1 MWGGQSSEKAPVP
14 EHAGFVR
21 LVVADNMQ
29 GDDAGVADGRG
40 TLVPEY
46 TLGVEGGVGGSKAK
60 VCVHLPGCL
69 PPENLRLNWLE
80 DSTWRS
86 GASTG
91 EFRVHLRTGVESSNQ
106 QVHALSGKTTTSPR

>member
-1 MWGGQSSEKAPVP
+1 MELSYRNVGNSEYYSLLDTCRVWGAQSSEKAPVP

-46 TLGVEGGVGGSKAK
+46 TLGVEGGVGGSEAK
-60 VCVHLPGCL
+60 VCVHLPGVSSSRELEVELARGQHLEVRCL
-69 PPENLRLNWLE
+69 NR
-80 DSTWRS
+80 
-86 GASTG
+86 
-91 EFRVHLRTGVESSNQ
+91 
-106 QVHALSGKTTTSPR
+106 